1 MNNKTRKTI
10 VVDIGV
16 RLGDN
21 NVVKKEIGVWG
32 SMFPKLKGYLK
43 KLRQEKKKSVLL
55 GSSHALRRVLGSL
68 KSRAET

>member
-1 MNNKTRKTI
+1 M
-10 VVDIGV
+10 
-16 RLGDN
+16 
-21 NVVKKEIGVWG
+21 VKKEVGVLG

-55 GSSHALRRVLGSL
+55 GSPHALRRVLGSL